1 MKIIIS
7 PSKTMKIQGQTILKN
22 QALLYPEKNQELLS
36 LLQSF
41 NKEELKSIMK
51 IKNRLLDETYSN
63 LQNYDNLPFFKA
75 FDAFY
80 GLVYKGLQKELY
92 HEEEYEYINKNIVI
106 LDAFYGLL
114 LPGNLIKQ
122 YRLDMKMKIGVNL
135 YQFWDVTP
143 YFKDEQ
149 IINLASQEFSKM
161 INHKK
166 MVNISFL
173 EHRGDS
179 YVNLTTYSKQAR
191 GKFLNFLIINKIT
204 EISAFQKFNEDNYT
218 FNKELSSDLE
228 FVFTR

>member
-7 PSKTMKIQGQTILKN
+7 PSKTIKIQSPSILKE
-22 QALLYPEKNQELLS
+22 QPLLYPKKNKELLS

-41 NKEELKSIMK
+41 NKAELKTIMK
-51 IKNRLLDETYSN
+51 IKNKLLDETYYN
-63 LQNYDNLPFFKA
+63 LQNYDNIPPFKA

-92 HEEEYEYINKNIVI
+92 HEEEYEYIDKNVVI

-135 YQFWDVTP
+135 YQFWDVNH
-143 YFKDEQ
+143 YFKDDL
-149 IINLASQEFSKM
+149 IINLASQEFRKM
-161 INHKK
+161 INHDK

-173 EHRGDS
+173 EARGDS
-179 YVNLTTYSKQAR
+179 YVNLATYSKQAR
-191 GKFLNFLIINKIT
+191 GKFLNFLIMHKIT
-204 EISAFQKFNEDNYT
+204 EISEFQNFKEDNYT
-218 FNKELSSDLE
+218 FNKELSSDFE